1 LNNQTLNLELAG
13 LIVSMDLIPD
23 FSDIDFYKQQLKET
37 FNHDYEKIEIQ
48 NSLELLLGQQVQEEL
63 LVYPDDHINGI

>member
-1 LNNQTLNLELAG
+1 
-13 LIVSMDLIPD
+13 MDLIPD